1 MVPPTEQKGYV
12 MDSVLTFQRVTSFG
26 TDIMSSAASSPNKK
40 VLSVEAL
47 TVSFDGFRAVDSLSL
62 SVDHNELRVIIGP
75 NGAGKTTLLDMICG
89 KTKPTSGRVI
99 FDGIDISRL
108 SEHQIVRCG
117 VGRKFQT
124 PSVYEDLTVFENLEI
139 SLPQTHGVFQS
150 LTFRRSRD
158 IVERIHAMAE
168 QIFLMERVQDRAGQ
182 LSHGQKQWLEIGM
195 LLMQESSLLLLDEP
209 VAGMSPRERE
219 QTGEL
224 LSRIAIGKS
233 VIVIEHDMDF
243 VRQIAHK
250 VTVLHQGRILSEGS
264 ADEVKRD
271 PRVIDVYLGH

>member
-1 MVPPTEQKGYV
+1 